1 MAFFWGQKRGEKAAR
16 AVLTAIALLIA
27 APAAAQVPDP
37 WAHDLARGL
46 ADAEQN
52 VGERHYTRIA
62 GPFAG
67 ALPARLTRR
76 VRLTMRA
83 GQQYEIIGVCD
94 ARCGDLNL
102 RMFDGADRLIT
113 EDVLTNN
120 VPVLDVSPPL
130 TGLYTIEV
138 EMARCAGDPC
148 YYAFNVYGRWAGE
161 K

>member
-1 MAFFWGQKRGEKAAR
+1 MAFRLGQLRVWKGAKAA
-16 AVLTAIALLIA
+16 LGALMLLGA
-27 APAAAQVPDP
+27 EPAAAQVPDP

-46 ADAEQN
+46 ADAEQM
-52 VGERHYTRIA
+52 VGERHYSRVA

-67 ALPARLTRR
+67 GLPARLTRR
-76 VRLTMRA
+76 VQLTMRA

-102 RMFDGADRLIT
+102 RMYDANDRLIT

-120 VPVLDVSPPL
+120 VPILDVSPPL

-148 YYAFNVYGRWAGE
+148 YYAFNVYARWSG